1 MRHSIQ
7 FNSFLFF
14 SLLLHR
20 QWQDCLVFKDAM
32 VAETGMVTV
41 RFEAVVQD
49 ATISSLR
56 YCYTS
61 YHSSYIYL
69 SCERGHDHIAL
80 GS

>member
-1 MRHSIQ
+1 MAR
-7 FNSFLFF
+7 
-14 SLLLHR
+14 LLGFQR
-20 QWQDCLVFKDAM
+20 RDGCGD
-32 VAETGMVTV
+32 GMVTV

-61 YHSSYIYL
+61 YHSSYIYV